1 MKNSKQARRNG
12 KALFR
17 SCLVEDRLDEAKV
30 RAVVRKVL
38 EQKPRGCFAVLSYF
52 LRLVKAETQRR
63 TAVVE
68 SPTAL
73 PADLRIQ
80 ISEKLERIYGTGLS
94 VEFLENA
101 ALMGGLRVQVGS
113 DVYDGSLRSRL
124 NQLAA
129 AFAAD

>member
-17 SCLVEDRLDEAKV
+17 SCFAEDRLDEVRV

-68 SPTAL
+68 STTVL
-73 PADLRIQ
+73 SSDLRIQ
-80 ISEKLERIYGTGLS
+80 ISDKLERIYGNGLS
-94 VEFLENA
+94 FEFLENA

-113 DVYDGSLRSRL
+113 DVYDGSIRSRL

>member
-1 MKNSKQARRNG
+1 M
-12 KALFR
+12 
-17 SCLVEDRLDEAKV
+17 EDRLDEARV

-52 LRLVKAETQRR
+52 LRLVRAETQRR

-68 SPTAL
+68 SPSAL
-73 PADLRIQ
+73 PSDLRIQ
-80 ISEKLERIYGTGLS
+80 ISEKLERIYGAGLS
-94 VEFLENA
+94 FEFLENA
-101 ALMGGLRVQVGS
+101 DLMGGLRVQVGS

-129 AFAAD
+129 EFAAD

>member
-1 MKNSKQARRNG
+1 MKNSKQARRSG

-17 SCLVEDRLDEAKV
+17 SCLVEDRLDEARV

-68 SPTAL
+68 STTVL
-73 PADLRIQ
+73 LSDLRIQ
-80 ISEKLERIYGTGLS
+80 ISEKLERIYSAGLA

-101 ALMGGLRVQVGS
+101 ALLGGLRVQVGS

-124 NQLAA
+124 NQLAS